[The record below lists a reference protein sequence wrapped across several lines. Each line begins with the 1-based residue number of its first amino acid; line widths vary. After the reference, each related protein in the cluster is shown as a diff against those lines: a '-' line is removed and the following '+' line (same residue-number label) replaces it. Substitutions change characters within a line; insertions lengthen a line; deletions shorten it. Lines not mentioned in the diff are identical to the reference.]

1 MTGKSPNLLKGL
13 LTRGAGKQLKQKNKN
28 KKNPTKAVML
38 FKVIVK
44 LLKAKRVEQIL
55 KWEREKERL
64 YTRKQWFG

>member
-28 KKNPTKAVML
+28 KKTPTKAVML

-55 KWEREKERL
+55 K
-64 YTRKQWFG
+64 